1 MCSQGAGHALVTR
14 INQSKK
20 KVEGRRERQAGEQRR
35 RREDVVRRRGRGRG
49 AYRGETDGMGS
60 AADGAWDG
68 DGQVA

>member
-1 MCSQGAGHALVTR
+1 M
-14 INQSKK
+14 
-20 KVEGRRERQAGEQRR
+20 EGRRERQAGEQRR

>member
-35 RREDVVRRRGRGRG
+35 RREDVVRRFRFLSLN
-49 AYRGETDGMGS
+49 TIFH
-60 AADGAWDG
+60 
-68 DGQVA
+68 